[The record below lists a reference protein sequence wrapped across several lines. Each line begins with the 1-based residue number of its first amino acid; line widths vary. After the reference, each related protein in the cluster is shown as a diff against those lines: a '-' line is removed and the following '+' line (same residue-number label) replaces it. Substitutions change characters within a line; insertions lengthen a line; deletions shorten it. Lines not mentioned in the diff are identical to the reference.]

1 MKKSISTNWC
11 SAKMPDGRAIS
22 DKAIEL
28 GFDEL
33 ELGYSLKKA
42 QVEGIRDRLD
52 QIPVGSVHAFCPMPL
67 SAPYPHPELY
77 LLASRQ
83 ESERALARTCIVKNV
98 EFASSVGAKALVLH
112 AGRIKVLRL
121 FSNVSA
127 GDLKNLLYDKN
138 EASAKAKYRKHI
150 EKLRKLRA
158 KRGKRMMALFIK
170 ELEEI
175 IKTLEENSVTLSFE
189 NLPYLEG
196 FPCEAELGEIVRHF
210 SSPFIKGW
218 LDTGHDAVR
227 RNLCYVD
234 SDLKL
239 DPTLYAGVHV
249 NDIVKYEDDHL
260 PPGYG
265 SIDFSQY
272 ADIFANVEHIVFEP
286 NQNITEENLKKGIE
300 NYERQL
306 QS

>member
-1 MKKSISTNWC
+1 MI
-11 SAKMPDGRAIS
+11 
-22 DKAIEL
+22 
-28 GFDEL
+28 GFGIDEIQAEHVAEIKL
-33 ELGYSLKKA
+33 RHLNREYILKKLKD
-42 QVEGIRDRLD
+42 VETLEQEIADMEDVLK
-52 QIPVGSVHAFCPMPL
+52 
-67 SAPYPHPELY
+67 
-77 LLASRQ
+77 SR
-83 ESERALARTCIVKNV
+83 SRINKIIV
-98 EFASSVGAKALVLH
+98 
-112 AGRIKVLRL
+112 
-121 FSNVSA
+121 
-127 GDLKNLLYDKN
+127 
-138 EASAKAKYRKHI
+138 
-150 EKLRKLRA
+150 
-158 KRGKRMMALFIK
+158 K